1 MHSVLWDEAQ
11 IISGKDPDFHR
22 RDLYESIEGGDFPEW
37 ELGLQVV
44 EESQEDSFPFDLLDP
59 TKLIPENIVPVR
71 RIGRLTLNR
80 NPDNFFAETEQVA
93 FHPGHVV
100 PGIDFTNDPLL
111 QGRLFS
117 YTDTQL
123 IRLGGPNFHEI
134 PINRPIAPVHNNQR
148 DGHMRQTIN
157 KSRAAYEPNSLGG
170 GCPFQMS
177 VKEGG
182 FASFAEQVGDLK
194 VRARGEKFFDHFSQA
209 TLFYNS
215 QTETEKDHIVSALRF
230 ELGKVEVVDIRQ
242 RMLGILLQIDRG
254 LAQRV
259 AAGLGLPTSVDS
271 SVVLNK
277 SIPADGNPGDFQPR
291 ASGAILE
298 PSPELSILRSTR
310 ADTIKTRRVA
320 VLAADGFDEDDLNKA
335 LEALTSQGAQAKI
348 VAPRL
353 GYIRS
358 RQGNDLKVHFSL
370 LTASSVLFDAVY
382 LPGGEKS
389 ISTLTKEPAAIEFI
403 REAYRHCKAIGV
415 SQQAVELLKS
425 ANLTN
430 TDGDEGIVIGS
441 PAADGKLFTNFI
453 AAVARHR
460 NWTRELLLRPDLRGK
475 KSE

>member
-1 MHSVLWDEAQ
+1 
-11 IISGKDPDFHR
+11 
-22 RDLYESIEGGDFPEW
+22 
-37 ELGLQVV
+37 
-44 EESQEDSFPFDLLDP
+44 
-59 TKLIPENIVPVR
+59 
-71 RIGRLTLNR
+71 
-80 NPDNFFAETEQVA
+80 
-93 FHPGHVV
+93 
-100 PGIDFTNDPLL
+100 L

-170 GCPFQMS
+170 GCPFQMTAQQ
-177 VKEGG
+177 GG
-182 FASFAEQVGDLK
+182 FASFPEHLGDSK

-242 RMLGILLQIDRG
+242 RMLRILGAIDQS
-254 LAQRV
+254 LAERV
-259 AAGLGLPTSVDS
+259 ATGLGLPASIDPSVL
-271 SVVLNK
+271 LNK
-277 SIPADGNPGDFQPR
+277 SIPADGNPADFQPR
-291 ASGAILE
+291 ASGATLE

-320 VLAADGFDEDDLNKA
+320 VLTADGFDDDELNQA
-335 LEALTSQGAQAKI
+335 MEALTSQGAQARI
-348 VAPRL
+348 VAPSL
-353 GYIRS
+353 GYIQS
-358 RQGNDLKVHFSL
+358 RQGKDLKVHFSL

-382 LPGGEKS
+382 LAGGEKS
-389 ISTLTKEPAAIEFI
+389 ISTLSNEPSAIEFI

-425 ANLTN
+425 ANLPN

-441 PAADGKLFTNFI
+441 FPSDGKLFTNFI

-475 KSE
+475 TPRRK